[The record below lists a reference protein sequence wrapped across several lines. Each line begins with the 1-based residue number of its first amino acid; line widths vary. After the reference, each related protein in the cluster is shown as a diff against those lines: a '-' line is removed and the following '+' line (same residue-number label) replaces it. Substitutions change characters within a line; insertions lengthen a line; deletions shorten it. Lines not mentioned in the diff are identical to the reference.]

1 MYDEDIIFGMD
12 GDLATTMASTTGQ
25 YRDEAMEQFYNKLGE
40 YNSNWVDLEWALYK
54 NTKVGTFEFLKKKD
68 GV

>member
-12 GDLATTMASTTGQ
+12 GELATNIASTTGQ

-40 YNSNWVDLEWALYK
+40 YNSNWLDLEGLSYK
-54 NTKVGTFEFLKKKD
+54 NSKIGTFEFTKKKD